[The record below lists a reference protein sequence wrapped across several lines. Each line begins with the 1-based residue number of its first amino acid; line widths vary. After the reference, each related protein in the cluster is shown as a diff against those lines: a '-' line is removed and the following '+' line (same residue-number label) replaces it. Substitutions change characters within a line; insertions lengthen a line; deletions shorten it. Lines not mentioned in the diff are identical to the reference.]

1 MTKQKQ
7 HILESVKY
15 IKQFF
20 PARFS
25 PTIALIGEKDY
36 RLPANFSVLE
46 EINFNNIPPKPG
58 YEYLSNNRKLCLCR
72 HKGIDVI
79 IIDGR
84 FHYYEGVSMRD
95 IGHWIY
101 VLKFL
106 GVRTILSIE
115 DVATLNPRYKCG
127 ELALI
132 YDHIN
137 FMGNNPLI
145 GENDD
150 ELGVRFPDM
159 SNAYD
164 NKKFGLIYSLM
175 QEQKVKINESVYIGL
190 IGPASETAAEARFY
204 REIGADVVGYSI
216 VPENITSVHSNVKFA
231 AIGLIVRELIA
242 DKMIENESTEL
253 LDTVSIIKN
262 RKISL
267 KTLKSILNKL
277 IEIL

>member
-1 MTKQKQ
+1 MSKQKQ
-7 HILESVKY
+7 QILESVKY
-15 IKQFF
+15 IKQYF
-20 PARFS
+20 PPKFS
-25 PTIALIGEKDY
+25 PEIAVIGEIDY
-36 RLPANFSVLE
+36 KLQANFNVLKQ
-46 EINFNNIPPKPG
+46 ISFNNIPPHFN
-58 YEYLSNNRKLCLCR
+58 YDYIMDSRTLCLCK
-72 HKGIDVI
+72 HKTKDLI
-79 IIDGR
+79 IVNGR
-84 FHYYEGVSMRD
+84 LHYYEGVSMRD

-137 FMGNNPLI
+137 LMGNNPLI
-145 GENDD
+145 GENDE

-164 NKKFGLIYSLM
+164 NKKFTSIHSFLL
-175 QEQKVKINESVYIGL
+175 EQKIKINESVYIGL

-216 VPENITSVHSNVKFA
+216 IPENIVSVHSNVKFA

-242 DKMIENESTEL
+242 DKMMEDESTEL
-253 LDTVSIIKN
+253 VDPASIIKN
-262 RKISL
+262 RKTAL
-267 KTLKSILNKL
+267 KILKNILNKL
-277 IEIL
+277 TEKL

>member
-7 HILESVKY
+7 QILESVKY

-20 PARFS
+20 PPKFS
-25 PTIALIGEKDY
+25 PGIAVIGETDY
-36 RLPANFSVLE
+36 RLQSNFSVLKQ
-46 EINFNNIPPKPG
+46 ISFNNIPPRFG
-58 YEYLSNNRKLCLCR
+58 YDYITDNRTLCLCR
-72 HKGIDVI
+72 NKTSDFIVI
-79 IIDGR
+79 NGR
-84 FHYYEGVSMRD
+84 PHYYEGISMRD

-137 FMGNNPLI
+137 LMGNNPLI

-164 NKKFGLIYSLM
+164 NRKFTSLYLFL
-175 QEQKVKINESVYIGL
+175 QEQKIKINESVYIGL

-216 VPENITSVHSNVKFA
+216 VPENIVSVHSNVKFA

-242 DKMIENESTEL
+242 DKMMGEASTEL
-253 LDTVSIIKN
+253 LDTASIIKN
-262 RKISL
+262 RKIAL
-267 KTLKSILNKL
+267 KTLKNILNKL

>member
-7 HILESVKY
+7 QILESVKY

-20 PARFS
+20 PSRFS
-25 PTIALIGEKDY
+25 PEVAIIGETDY
-36 RLPANFSVLE
+36 KLQTNFKVLKQ
-46 EINFNNIPPKPG
+46 ISFNNIPPRFN
-58 YEYLSNNRKLCLCR
+58 YNYIADNRILCLCR
-72 HKGIDVI
+72 HKTRDFIVI
-79 IIDGR
+79 NGR
-84 FHYYEGVSMRD
+84 LHYYEGISMRD

-106 GVRTILSIE
+106 GVRTIFSVE

-164 NKKFGLIYSLM
+164 NRKFALIYSFL
-175 QEQKVKINESVYIGL
+175 QEQKIKINESVYIGL

-216 VPENITSVHSNVKFA
+216 IPENIVSVHSNVKFA

-242 DKMIENESTEL
+242 DKMMENESAEL
-253 LDTVSIIKN
+253 LDADSTIKN
-262 RKISL
+262 RKKAL
-267 KTLKSILNKL
+267 KTLKDILNKL